1 MIYIHQTGTGG
12 FDWDAFNTAHIARHG
27 LQPLDVEE
35 ALANEP
41 ATIRSIV
48 EGTGEE
54 RWFTVGRNEAGR
66 LLAVAWTM
74 RGSRV
79 RVVTAYPAGK
89 RLQRD
94 YAKAKSGDLRAERP
108 PRPPV
113 RG

>member
-1 MIYIHQTGTGG
+1 MIYIHQPGTGG

-48 EGTGEE
+48 EVTG
-54 RWFTVGRNEAGR
+54 
-66 LLAVAWTM
+66 
-74 RGSRV
+74 
-79 RVVTAYPAGK
+79 
-89 RLQRD
+89 RD
-94 YAKAKSGDLRAERP
+94 YAKAKSGDLRSERP
-108 PRPPV
+108 PRPSV